1 MKYFLYD
8 EIQIRTLAEI
18 LGKIRVE
25 GVQQAKLL
33 VIIENILDKGKLMEK
48 EEEKRDGT
56 CNSTGV
62 FEKKDESGHN
72 GGEKQFEQWTGSGP
86 ESDICSNDKAG
97 GNTEFES
104 GSVQGISGSGKPE
117 HGEQLDG
124 FRQ

>member
-48 EEEKRDGT
+48 EE
-56 CNSTGV
+56 
-62 FEKKDESGHN
+62 
-72 GGEKQFEQWTGSGP
+72 
-86 ESDICSNDKAG
+86 
-97 GNTEFES
+97 
-104 GSVQGISGSGKPE
+104 
-117 HGEQLDG
+117 
-124 FRQ
+124 